1 MVDLMQ
7 LLIMTCGLLVFL
19 MVAAGIADFFE

>member
-1 MVDLMQ
+1 MVETMQ
-7 LLIMTCGLLVFL
+7 LLILTCGLLVFL